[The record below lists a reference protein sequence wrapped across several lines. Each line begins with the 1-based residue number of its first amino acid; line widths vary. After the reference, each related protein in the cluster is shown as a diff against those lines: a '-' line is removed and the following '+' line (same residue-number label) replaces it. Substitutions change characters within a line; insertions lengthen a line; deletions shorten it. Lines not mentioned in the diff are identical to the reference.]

1 MASSKQKR
9 EEELEKMYQSVNQYG
24 PLSKYWGRLDEIVIW
39 LAGLEEYEKCAE
51 LMEIKEASSD
61 NQ

>member
-1 MASSKQKR
+1 
-9 EEELEKMYQSVNQYG
+9 MYQSVNQYG